1 MLRMQIKN
9 ILQTHDPRLGNSHF
23 GNLKVPLHREI
34 EIGTVIM
41 AVTTSL
47 WTLRKKLTLE
57 AVISKAV
64 VSSNNSI
71 KAHHNIKVKVADKNS
86 MPPLSTSSQH
96 LTLETTIISK
106 ILATLPTA
114 KSCSLPSKIG
124 STKDSRVILT
134 TVEVDKVAEIGVKTT
149 KEVVKVEVMVE
160 VMAVVEAEV
169 ADVVKAISI
178 IMIVN
183 KHPTRKTT
191 RRSKNRLIKST
202 LQKKHA
208 WKHLMLMRLSKS

>member
-1 MLRMQIKN
+1 MLRMQIRN

-57 AVISKAV
+57 AEISKAV

-86 MPPLSTSSQH
+86 MPPLSTYSQH

-134 TVEVDKVAEIGVKTT
+134 TAEVDKVAEIGVKTT

-160 VMAVVEAEV
+160 VMVVEAEV

-178 IMIVN
+178 IMIEN
-183 KHPTRKTT
+183 NHPTRKTT
-191 RRSKNRLIKST
+191 RRAKNRQIKSM

-208 WKHLMLMRLSKS
+208 WKHQMLMRLSKS